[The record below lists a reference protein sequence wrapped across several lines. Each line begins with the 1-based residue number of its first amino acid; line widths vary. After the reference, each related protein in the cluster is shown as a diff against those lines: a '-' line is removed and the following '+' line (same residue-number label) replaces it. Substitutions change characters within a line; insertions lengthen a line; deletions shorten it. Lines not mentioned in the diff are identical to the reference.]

1 MDRGFQMEDIL
12 IKNAN
17 IVTMNEKREILKRGD
32 IAIEG
37 NKIREIGENLD
48 GNAEKVID
56 ASGKAAIPGLVN
68 AHTHLSMVLFRG
80 LADDLELQTWL
91 EEKIWPLEG
100 NLESDDVYSGA
111 LLGCLEMIRSGT
123 TCFADLYFFMD
134 RVAEAVEDS
143 GLRANL
149 AYGIIEQGDPE
160 KREEEL
166 ETARELVENY
176 EGFAN
181 NRVTTMFGPH
191 STYTCSIECL
201 EEVKELAEDYDV
213 GLHIHLSEN
222 DKEVDDVLE
231 MHGKRPPKV
240 LDEIGFL
247 DSNVL
252 AAHCT
257 CLNEEEIGLIQEK
270 GVKPVHNPASNMK
283 LGSGIAP
290 VSELLSKN
298 VPVSL
303 GTDGAASNNT
313 LDMFEE
319 MKLAAL
325 LNKAV
330 KKDPTVVP
338 ARKALEMAT
347 INGAKALGLEDEI
360 GSLEAGKK
368 ADIILIDLEKPH
380 LTPLFN
386 IESHLV
392 YSCNG
397 SDVETVI
404 VDGRILMKGNEVLTL
419 EEDKILRKGQK
430 TAENLEKK
438 AG

>member
-1 MDRGFQMEDIL
+1 MKDIL
-12 IKNAN
+12 IENAH
-17 IVTMNEKREILKRGD
+17 IITMNDDREIIQGD
-32 IAIEG
+32 IAING
-37 NKIREIGENLD
+37 KKIVGIGENLD
-48 GNAEKVID
+48 ENAEKVID
-56 ASGKAAIPGLVN
+56 ASGKAALPGLVN

-91 EEKIWPLEG
+91 QEKIWPMEANLEG
-100 NLESDDVYSGA
+100 GDVYSGA

-134 RVAEAVEDS
+134 RVAEAVEES

-149 AYGIIEQGDPE
+149 AYGIIEQNDPE
-160 KREEEL
+160 KREKEL
-166 ETARELVENY
+166 EKGRELVENY
-176 EGFAN
+176 EGFAD

-201 EEVKELAEDYDV
+201 EEVKELADDYDV
-213 GLHIHLSEN
+213 GLHIHVSEN
-222 DKEVDDVLE
+222 EKEVDDVLE
-231 MHGKRPPKV
+231 MHGKRPPEL

-257 CLNEEEIGLIQEK
+257 CLNEEEIELIQEK
-270 GVKPVHNPASNMK
+270 RVKPVHNPASNMK

-290 VSELLSKN
+290 VAELLSKN
-298 VPVSL
+298 VPVAL

-319 MKLAAL
+319 MKLAAFL
-325 LNKAV
+325 SKVA

-347 INGAKALGLEDEI
+347 INGAEALGLEDEI
-360 GSLEAGKK
+360 GSLETGKK
-368 ADIILIDLEKPH
+368 ADIILVDLEKPH

-392 YSCNG
+392 YSCTG

-404 VDGRILMKGNEVLTL
+404 VDGRTLMRENEVLTL
-419 EEDKILRKGQK
+419 EEDEILREGQK
-430 TAENLEKK
+430 TSEKLVK
-438 AG
+438 KVD